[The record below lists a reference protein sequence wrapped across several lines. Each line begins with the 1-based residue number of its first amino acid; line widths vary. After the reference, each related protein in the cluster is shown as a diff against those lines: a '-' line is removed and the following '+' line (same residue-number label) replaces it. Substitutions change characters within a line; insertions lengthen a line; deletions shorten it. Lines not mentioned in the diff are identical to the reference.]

1 MQGRREDERPCIE
14 ARAEIVIDKEGA
26 WFYNGLPIINRR
38 IVQYLYGLLEASPDG
53 GYQLRN
59 ERDICP
65 VLVQDAPFVVVSLQV
80 TDGRHPQIII
90 KLNDETTESLDLKTL
105 VIGAENIP
113 YCRVKQGRFRARFLR
128 APYYR
133 LAESVQQEGEA
144 QFFIEL
150 NGQRHYLG
158 TA

>member
-1 MQGRREDERPCIE
+1 MDGRPCIE

-59 ERDICP
+59 DRDICP
-65 VLVQDAPFVVVSLQV
+65 VAVQDAPFVVVSLWMS
-80 TDGRHPQIII
+80 DSGRRQILI
-90 KLNDETTESLDLKTL
+90 KLNDETIEPLDLQTL
-105 VIGAENIP
+105 AISAENIP
-113 YCRVKQGRFRARFLR
+113 YCTVKQGRFRARFLR
-128 APYYR
+128 APYYS

-144 QFFIEL
+144 RFFIEL
-150 NGQRHYLG
+150 NGERHYLG